1 MNTSKILARRLTT
14 SYAFIQSYY
23 NMSYCCIIGFATVF
37 LLSRNFTNIQIG
49 ITLAVANT
57 LSFLCQPVV
66 AAFADKSK
74 KLALRN
80 IVALLLLVLAVL
92 AAILYMMPNMVL
104 PTALLYLLLVCC
116 QYLPGPLITSMAM
129 EHNDAGTEINF
140 GLARGIGSFAYAVL
154 SFFMGF
160 LTHRFGGSAIILIS
174 IVLSLISIIS
184 VSTFPKASSVKDD
197 RNDASKKIGTQLFQ
211 FALNNKRFVMVCI
224 SITLVYFSHVLL
236 DTYLIQI
243 IQHVGGNSTDVGIGY
258 AIAGGLELPAMTLF
272 PLLLKKIKSASTIMK
287 LSAVFF
293 VIRAVIA
300 LLAHNVAWVYVAQ
313 CCQFFAFALLIPA
326 SVYFVDRIINGEDR
340 VKGQA
345 FMTMSMGISNVVGSV
360 LGGFML
366 GANENVGVM
375 LGTGVTVSVIGL
387 MMLVLIIPRDVERV
401 DAPNSAE
408 AF

>member
-1 MNTSKILARRLTT
+1 MNMKARRLTT

-37 LLSRNFTNIQIG
+37 LLSRNFTNVQIG
-49 ITLAVANT
+49 ITLAIANT

-74 KLALRN
+74 KLALKT
-80 IVALLLLVLAVL
+80 IVALLLLVLAAL
-92 AAILYMMPNMVL
+92 AAILYMIPNIVL
-104 PTALLYLLLVCC
+104 PIAVLYVLLVCF

-160 LTHRFGGSAIILIS
+160 FTHRFGGSAIIVIS
-174 IVLSLISIIS
+174 IILSLIGIILVS
-184 VSTFPKASSVKDD
+184 VFPKASNVKND
-197 RNDASKKIGTQLFQ
+197 RNDATEKIGRQLLQ
-211 FALNNKRFVMVCI
+211 FALKNKRFVVVCL
-224 SITLVYFSHVLL
+224 SIVLVYFSHALL

-243 IQHVGGNSTDVGIGY
+243 MRHVGGNSTDVGIGY
-258 AIAGGLELPAMTLF
+258 AIAGGLELPAMALF
-272 PLLLKKIKSASTIMK
+272 PLILKRLKSASIIIK

-293 VIRAVIA
+293 VIRAVIT

-326 SVYFVDRIINGEDR
+326 SVYFVDRVVNSEDR

-345 FMTMSMGISNVVGSV
+345 FMTMSVGISNMIATVI
-360 LGGFML
+360 GGFLL
-366 GANENVGVM
+366 GTNGNVGLM
-375 LGTGVTVSVIGL
+375 LFTGVIVSIIGL
-387 MMLVLIIPRDVERV
+387 IMLMLIIPRDVGRLNL
-401 DAPNSAE
+401 PNSVE

>member
-37 LLSRNFTNIQIG
+37 LLSRNFTNVQVG

-57 LSFLCQPVV
+57 LSFLCQPLV
-66 AAFADKSK
+66 AAVADRSK

-80 IVALLLLVLAVL
+80 IVALLLLVLAIL
-92 AAILYMMPNMVL
+92 AMTLYMIPDIVL
-104 PTALLYLLLVCC
+104 PTAILYVILVCF

-154 SFFMGF
+154 SLFMGF
-160 LTHRFGGSAIILIS
+160 FTQRFGGSAIIMIS
-174 IVLSLISIIS
+174 IILSLIGIILVSI
-184 VSTFPKASSVKDD
+184 FPNPPLVKNE
-197 RNDASKKIGTQLFQ
+197 RNNVPENVGMQLLQ
-211 FALNNKRFVMVCI
+211 FALENKRFVVVCV
-224 SITLVYFSHVLL
+224 SIILVYFSHALI

-243 IQHVGGNSTDVGIGY
+243 MRTVGGNSSDVGIGY
-258 AIAGGLELPAMTLF
+258 AIAGGLELPAMALF
-272 PLLLKKIKSASTIMK
+272 PLILKRLKSASTIMK

-293 VIRAVIA
+293 LIRAVIT
-300 LLAHNVAWVYVAQ
+300 LLAHSVAWVYVAQ

-340 VKGQA
+340 VKGQS
-345 FMTMSMGISNVVGSV
+345 FMTMSIGISNVIATV

-366 GANENVGVM
+366 GTNGDVGLMLIVGVIAS
-375 LGTGVTVSVIGL
+375 LIGL
-387 MMLVLIIPRDVERV
+387 IMLVLVIPRDVKRV
-401 DAPNSAE
+401 TVPRSTE
-408 AF
+408 AL